1 MMAKILPQKKWK
13 SLRLDLLEVD
23 RMTALIH
30 YERQRCK
37 KVNFFAKKPLPRSF
51 FQHVQTLCMPSFID
65 MHTHATPGH
74 VTSFACSRNTSD
86 RSLAWSR
93 HRRRS
98 TSTCAIEVKHETL
111 PANRTRLLAAPVDL
125 LPVLAVDLLA
135 CSCSRR
141 RHCSPTRDSHLE
153 PVMTGHNA
161 RRPRTGR
168 ERSRDGGPLKLL
180 TWPFGRWTIDSSLP

>member
-1 MMAKILPQKKWK
+1 MRGRFTAYGGFKWK

-23 RMTALIH
+23 GMTAIH

-37 KVNFFAKKPLPRSF
+37 KVNFFVKKPLPRSF

-93 HRRRS
+93 HRRGEDLLLVVRARS
-98 TSTCAIEVKHETL
+98 IAIEVKHETL
-111 PANRTRLLAAPVDL
+111 PANRTRLLAAP
-125 LPVLAVDLLA
+125 A
-135 CSCSRR
+135 CCTSR
-141 RHCSPTRDSHLE
+141 STAS
-153 PVMTGHNA
+153 TGS
-161 RRPRTGR
+161 RSTGMQ
-168 ERSRDGGPLKLL
+168 
-180 TWPFGRWTIDSSLP
+180 

>member
-1 MMAKILPQKKWK
+1 
-13 SLRLDLLEVD
+13 
-23 RMTALIH
+23 MTALIH

-65 MHTHATPGH
+65 MHTHATPGLGH
-74 VTSFACSRNTSD
+74 VMTSFACSRNTSD
-86 RSLAWSR
+86 RSLAWHDR
-93 HRRRS
+93 ATGEDLLVRARS
-98 TSTCAIEVKHETL
+98 IAIEVKHETL

-135 CSCSRR
+135 CSRR
-141 RHCSPTRDSHLE
+141 RHCSPTRDGHQ

-168 ERSRDGGPLKLL
+168 ERR
-180 TWPFGRWTIDSSLP
+180 R